1 MPPKLALRRPAGF
14 GARAKA
20 KPKPAPKPA
29 VRNRGRKRPAVSD
42 PSPNKEGEEGTL
54 KWIQVGFLNEDTF
67 PLKSLLKMRLVYL
80 DEAGELVGKL
90 VEIHRDV
97 EGRWFGLEVQGTNI
111 PSLRTW
117 CLEHPGPNQF
127 LYVSYQDVRPEER
140 LSVSNVAYLKEACR
154 ITEITD
160 VWGKNCQGDLPKE
173 GDKVETGPL
182 QELAKQFGLPSHLPQ
197 GQGAKDTGGGAREP
211 DENEEKGKVKEKKRR
226 RGSRL
231 VKEMLEKA
239 VWRTQGTPLDPHY
252 RKPIHIKLKGPRH
265 SSTSSSSGSSSAG
278 SSSIENDHPL
288 RKVAKKL
295 PGYLTRKSC
304 KEAAVV
310 LAQSTVGETP
320 DSFVVFRRYYR
331 QILLSK
337 TSSRAIQREMLTL
350 SCALD
355 SILSGNILAALDI
368 MSQRLKALELLTGG
382 SPADLANQVE
392 VLPKE
397 LTGLSSAAESRVAQ
411 REYHAELKL
420 AKAMKGKGK
429 APPTEAPYKGDPPKG
444 KQKGLKGSKSE
455 PKGGKASESQVVKV

>member
-1 MPPKLALRRPAGF
+1 MDSGWISQRGYFPPEEPVENEACLPG
-14 GARAKA
+14 
-20 KPKPAPKPA
+20 
-29 VRNRGRKRPAVSD
+29 RGRRISREASRD
-42 PSPNKEGEEGTL
+42 PQRRRRE
-54 KWIQVGFLNEDTF
+54 V
-67 PLKSLLKMRLVYL
+67 V
-80 DEAGELVGKL
+80 
-90 VEIHRDV
+90 
-97 EGRWFGLEVQGTNI
+97 WFGSSRDQHSEPEDLVLI
-111 PSLRTW
+111 
-117 CLEHPGPNQF
+117 EHPGPNQF

-173 GDKVETGPL
+173 GNKVETGPL

-197 GQGAKDTGGGAREP
+197 GQGPKDTGGGAREP

-252 RKPIHIKLKGPRH
+252 RKPIHIKLKGSRH

-429 APPTEAPYKGDPPKG
+429 APSTEAPYKGDPPKG

>member
-1 MPPKLALRRPAGF
+1 
-14 GARAKA
+14 
-20 KPKPAPKPA
+20 
-29 VRNRGRKRPAVSD
+29 
-42 PSPNKEGEEGTL
+42 
-54 KWIQVGFLNEDTF
+54 
-67 PLKSLLKMRLVYL
+67 MRLIYL

-90 VEIHRDV
+90 AEIHRDV

-127 LYVSYQDVRPEER
+127 LYVSYQDVKPEQR
-140 LSVSNVAYLKEACR
+140 LSLSNVAYMKEACR

-160 VWGKNCQGDLPKE
+160 VWGKNCQGDLPEE

-182 QELAKQFGLPSHLPQ
+182 QELAKQFGLPSHPLQ
-197 GQGAKDTGGGAREP
+197 GPGAKDTGGDAHEL
-211 DENEEKGKVKEKKRR
+211 DENEDKGKVKQKKRKK
-226 RGSRL
+226 GPRL

-239 VWRTQGTPLDPHY
+239 AWRTQGTPLDPHY
-252 RKPIHIKLKGPRH
+252 RKPIRIKLKGSRH

-331 QILLSK
+331 QILVSR

-429 APPTEAPYKGDPPKG
+429 ASPVETPYKGDPPKG
-444 KQKGLKGSKSE
+444 KQKGLKGGKSE
-455 PKGGKASESQVVKV
+455 PKGGKVSESQVVKV